1 MNGSELMMKNF
12 TENVEEQK
20 MRLQIK
26 NEKMNNEIRCEMSVQ
41 SLRFKVQVA
50 FIR

>member
-1 MNGSELMMKNF
+1 MKNEERRVKNF

-26 NEKMNNEIRCEMSVQ
+26 NEKMNKEIRCEMSVQ